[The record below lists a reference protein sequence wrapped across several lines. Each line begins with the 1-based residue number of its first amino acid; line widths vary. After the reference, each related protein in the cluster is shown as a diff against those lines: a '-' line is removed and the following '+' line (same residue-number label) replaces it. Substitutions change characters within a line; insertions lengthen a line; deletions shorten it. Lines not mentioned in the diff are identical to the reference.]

1 MAASQMRVRISSR
14 KPNAD
19 DMAGKIT
26 YIAPVEKA
34 SGKIFGRKSRFVAVT
49 RKKGIINGCS
59 VTGVRSTPMTQ
70 LEKKRHKKFGDVAKA
85 TRARLISPSQAA
97 TDKAAYAA
105 VKDQYNSL
113 YHYVFRQVWDAYVE
127 Q

>member
-1 MAASQMRVRISSR
+1 MAVALNRQAISVRQANS
-14 KPNAD
+14 D

-49 RKKGIINGCS
+49 RKKGIINGCA

-70 LEKKRHKKFGDVAKA
+70 LEKKRHKKFGDVSKA

-97 TDKAAYAA
+97 TDKAAYAE
-105 VKDQYNSL
+105 VKDQYKSL

>member
-1 MAASQMRVRISSR
+1 MTLIVLKKNTLCSI
-14 KPNAD
+14 AD

-34 SGKIFGRKSRFVAVT
+34 SGKIFGKKSRFVAVT
-49 RKKGIINGCS
+49 RKKGIINGCA
-59 VTGVRSTPMTQ
+59 VTGVRSTPVTI
-70 LEKKRHKKFGDVAKA
+70 LEMKRRKKFADVSTA

-97 TDKAAYAA
+97 NDKAAYAA
-105 VKDQYNSL
+105 VKDQYKSL

>member
-1 MAASQMRVRISSR
+1 MAVALIR
-14 KPNAD
+14 KADSLRQANSD

-49 RKKGIINGCS
+49 RKKGIINGCA

-85 TRARLISPSQAA
+85 TRARLISPSQAT

-105 VKDQYNSL
+105 VKDQYKSL

>member
-1 MAASQMRVRISSR
+1 MTLIVLKKNTLCSI
-14 KPNAD
+14 AD

-26 YIAPVEKA
+26 YIAPGEKA
-34 SGKIFGRKSRFVAVT
+34 SGQIFGKKSRFVAVT
-49 RKKGIINGCS
+49 RKKGIINGCA
-59 VTGVRSTPMTQ
+59 VTGVRSTPVTI
-70 LEKKRHKKFGDVAKA
+70 LEMKRRKKFADVSTA

-97 TDKAAYAA
+97 NDKAAYAA
-105 VKDQYNSL
+105 VKDQYKSL

>member
-1 MAASQMRVRISSR
+1 MAVALNRQAISVRQANS
-14 KPNAD
+14 D

-49 RKKGIINGCS
+49 RKKGIINGCA

>member
-1 MAASQMRVRISSR
+1 MAVALIR
-14 KPNAD
+14 KADSLRQANSD

-34 SGKIFGRKSRFVAVT
+34 SGKIFGKKSRFVAVT
-49 RKKGIINGCS
+49 RKKGIINGCA
-59 VTGVRSTPMTQ
+59 VTGVRSTPVTI
-70 LEKKRHKKFGDVAKA
+70 LEMKRRKKFADVSTA

-97 TDKAAYAA
+97 NDKAAYAA
-105 VKDQYNSL
+105 VKDQYKSL

>member
-1 MAASQMRVRISSR
+1 MTLIVLKKNTLCSI
-14 KPNAD
+14 AD
-19 DMAGKIT
+19 DTAGKIT

-34 SGKIFGRKSRFVAVT
+34 SGKIFGKKSRFVAVT
-49 RKKGIINGCS
+49 RKKGIINGCA
-59 VTGVRSTPMTQ
+59 VTGVRSTPVTI
-70 LEKKRHKKFGDVAKA
+70 LEMKRRKKFADVSTA

-97 TDKAAYAA
+97 NDKAAYAA
-105 VKDQYNSL
+105 VKDQYKSL

>member
-1 MAASQMRVRISSR
+1 
-14 KPNAD
+14 
-19 DMAGKIT
+19 MAGKIT

-49 RKKGIINGCS
+49 RKKGIINGCA
-59 VTGVRSTPMTQ
+59 VTGVRSTPVTI
-70 LEKKRHKKFGDVAKA
+70 LEMKRRKKFADVSTA

-97 TDKAAYAA
+97 NDKAAYAA
-105 VKDQYNSL
+105 VKDQYKSL

>member
-1 MAASQMRVRISSR
+1 MAVALNREADSLRQANS
-14 KPNAD
+14 D

-49 RKKGIINGCS
+49 RKKGIINGCA
-59 VTGVRSTPMTQ
+59 VTGVRSTPVTI
-70 LEKKRHKKFGDVAKA
+70 LEMKRRKKFADVSTA

-97 TDKAAYAA
+97 NDKAAYAA
-105 VKDQYNSL
+105 VKDQYKSL

>member
-1 MAASQMRVRISSR
+1 MAVALIR
-14 KPNAD
+14 KADSLRQANSD

-49 RKKGIINGCS
+49 RKKGIINGCA

-85 TRARLISPSQAA
+85 TRARLISPSQATA
-97 TDKAAYAA
+97 DKAAYAA

-113 YHYVFRQVWDAYVE
+113 YHYVFTQVWNAYE
-127 Q
+127 D

>member
-1 MAASQMRVRISSR
+1 MAVALNRQAISLRQANS
-14 KPNAD
+14 D

-49 RKKGIINGCS
+49 RKKGIINGCA
-59 VTGVRSTPMTQ
+59 VTGVRSTPVTI
-70 LEKKRHKKFGDVAKA
+70 LEMKRRKKFADVSTA

-97 TDKAAYAA
+97 NDKAAYAA
-105 VKDQYNSL
+105 VKDQYKSL